1 MKKISILLIVISL
14 AWLVSCDDNDVWKL
28 PTAVNVKMNLLE
40 SETDIFEV
48 TAGAITIASIE
59 VEGERNEGDNIYF
72 VRNIASGLSIAFN
85 KESTSK
91 ELDFDIPQGIYPRLK
106 ISFETYEFDPPINP
120 IGQNDDDDDDEERDD
135 DDGDDED
142 FIDYYDTEKYNL
154 YVEGYVN
161 LETEDEEI
169 PFRLEVYSPEV
180 FEKVVISTNQDSEV
194 VLNKDI
200 PVTANVTFDA
210 DYWFENISEDMWAN
224 ADILDFDGEP
234 TIVISKFANQEIFML
249 VVYRIP
255 NSFKIIIE

>member
-1 MKKISILLIVISL
+1 MRKISILLIVISL

-28 PTAVNVKMNLLE
+28 PTAVSVKMKLLE
-40 SETDIFEV
+40 SENDIYEV
-48 TAGAITIASIE
+48 TVGGITIASIE

-85 KESTSK
+85 EESVSE
-91 ELDFDIPQGIYPRLK
+91 ELDFDIPQGIYSRLK
-106 ISFETYEFDPPINP
+106 ISFETYEFDPPIEP
-120 IGQNDDDDDDEERDD
+120 IEPNEEEDDDEEGDDDDDDL
-135 DDGDDED
+135 
-142 FIDYYDTEKYNL
+142 IDYDDTEKYNL

-161 LETEDEEI
+161 LETKDEKI

-180 FEKVVISTNQDSEV
+180 FEKVVIASNQDSEII
-194 VLNKDI
+194 LNKDI
-200 PVTANVTFDA
+200 PVTASVTFNA

-234 TIVISKFANQEIFML
+234 TIVISKFVNQEIFML